1 MQMILIYERGKFV
14 VIIGDVTPIVLSL
27 KIRAFSVILRTGS
40 NPAGIDRIRSHTGN
54 SVYIP

>member
-1 MQMILIYERGKFV
+1 MILIYERGKFV

-27 KIRAFSVILRTGS
+27 KIRAFSVRLRTGS